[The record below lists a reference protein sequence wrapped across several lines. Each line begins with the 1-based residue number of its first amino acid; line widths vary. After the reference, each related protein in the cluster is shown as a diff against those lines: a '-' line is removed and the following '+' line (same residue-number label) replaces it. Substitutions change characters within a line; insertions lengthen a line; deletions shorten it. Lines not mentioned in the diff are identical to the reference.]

1 MSSMSRVD
9 LAGYSPWD
17 RKESDMTWH
26 TCQANSGP
34 LPLLGQSK
42 RDKWTS
48 STLATVPG
56 TRTGCP
62 QFGECEFSMYTGS
75 LPSLEES
82 SEQLKDTVT
91 FLLGGSFSLGGVWE
105 DAGLPAYKTAV
116 SCASITAFWCPLVV
130 TMMPAPKDKLGRL
143 VQATWSMPGTKPCGI
158 HFLFPSE
165 DLLGIRDLSKP
176 DYREV
181 VVCQLG
187 CVPEHWTSLKAVGS
201 CIIPRWL
208 SPAHQGG
215 TVTTNL
221 KGTATPTRH
230 LTPEGVPE
238 VHHISWD
245 PLHCSMASAAAIQ
258 RISELMIIAVD
269 PAGRWVSCLGE
280 LLQASLAWS
289 HAHSMLLT
297 TGFPMYFNYQPPDH
311 LPGAVALAA
320 FLQALEKGA
329 SMVVDQRDE
338 CTQEACVPKTSTPIL
353 TYQGGSVGAAQVFL
367 CREGNPKSPRS
378 GCHCYNARKGNVEH
392 LGDPIDDL
400 LLGAHKVPG
409 ISSTG
414 VGDKGNK
421 LGMDKVKEAVERHV
435 RNGDIITCDMEADF
449 AVIEAKSLC
458 LDLYFLSSCE
468 VHRRHLRNEEKLL
481 GILVQHGVWSR
492 FPGTLGTEVD
502 RLLLHGTHAQMIQ
515 KLMGI
520 TLP

>member
-1 MSSMSRVD
+1 
-9 LAGYSPWD
+9 
-17 RKESDMTWH
+17 
-26 TCQANSGP
+26 
-34 LPLLGQSK
+34 
-42 RDKWTS
+42 
-48 STLATVPG
+48 
-56 TRTGCP
+56 
-62 QFGECEFSMYTGS
+62 MYTGS

-116 SCASITAFWCPLVV
+116 SCASIAAFWCPLVV

-143 VQATWSMPGTKPCGI
+143 VQATWSMLGWIVSASTKPCGI

-165 DLLGIRDLSKP
+165 ELLGIRDLSKP

-208 SPAHQGG
+208 SPAHQGC

-238 VHHISWD
+238 SHHISRD
-245 PLHCSMASAAAIQ
+245 PLHYSMASAAAIQ
-258 RISELMIIAVD
+258 RISELEMIIAID
-269 PAGRWVSCLGE
+269 PGNKPAAGRWVSCLSE

-289 HAHSMLLT
+289 HARSMLLT
-297 TGFPMYFNYQPPDH
+297 TGFPMYFNYQPPDR

-338 CTQEACVPKTSTPIL
+338 CAQEACVPKTSTPIL
-353 TYQGGSVGAAQVFL
+353 TYQDGSVGAAQVFL

-378 GCHCYNARKGNVEH
+378 VCLIPGCHCYNARKRNVEH
-392 LGDPIDDL
+392 LGDPIDAL

-414 VGDKGNK
+414 KRGALKIPQEN
-421 LGMDKVKEAVERHV
+421 LGMDKVKEAVKRHV

-449 AVIEAKSLC
+449 AVIEAKFSDGQPRSLC

-468 VHRRHLRNEEKLL
+468 VHRHYLRNVTGPFRQPGKQNWIQALPSVTKEEKLP

-520 TLP
+520 T